1 VRPEDRDPFD
11 PLVRESLRQSR
22 TDCPDAE
29 LLAAYADRTLDGS
42 AGLEL
47 QRHLSSCSR
56 CRETV
61 LLMTRAADA
70 EAAGTEAARGRR
82 LQPRSSLPP
91 RVAYLK
97 WLGAA
102 AAAGLAVALWAV
114 VAPREGANLTRFNKA
129 DDKRAPV
136 VEESRKESPPP
147 PPAAQIA
154 SQPESRRTVAT
165 NKAGERERDDRAKLA
180 EKPAA
185 KRVPEA
191 AAAPAPAAPAAP
203 AAEEPRP
210 EALLDRAQ
218 ERTRQSVQSFRVGQA
233 EGSLSADAPGGE
245 RWRVG
250 AAGSIQRSIDGGAV
264 WNEEPVKAPGAR
276 ALAAPAPDV
285 CWIVG
290 DAGLVLRYHAGV
302 WQRLKPPADAAIV
315 AVTAVDGLR
324 ATVTLADG
332 RRLSTEDGG
341 TTWR

>member
-1 VRPEDRDPFD
+1 VRPEERDPLA

-42 AGLEL
+42 AELEL

-61 LLMTRAADA
+61 LLITRAADA
-70 EAAGTEAARGRR
+70 EAAGTEAARGTRR
-82 LQPRSSLPP
+82 QPRSSLRP
-91 RVAYLK
+91 RFAYLK
-97 WLGAA
+97 WLGGA

-114 VAPREGANLTRFNKA
+114 VAPREGTDLMRVNKA
-129 DDKRAPV
+129 EDKRAPV
-136 VEESRKESPPP
+136 VAESRKESPPP
-147 PPAAQIA
+147 APAAQIA
-154 SQPESRRTVAT
+154 SQPESRRTVAK

-191 AAAPAPAAPAAP
+191 AAAPAPAPPAAP

-218 ERTRQSVQSFRVGQA
+218 ARTRQSVQSFRVGQA

-250 AAGSIQRSIDGGAV
+250 ADGSIQRSIDGGTV
-264 WNEEPVKAPGAR
+264 WNEEPLKAPGAR

-315 AVTAVDGLR
+315 TVTAVDGLR

-341 TTWR
+341 ATWR

>member
-1 VRPEDRDPFD
+1 
-11 PLVRESLRQSR
+11 
-22 TDCPDAE
+22 
-29 LLAAYADRTLDGS
+29 
-42 AGLEL
+42 
-47 QRHLSSCSR
+47 
-56 CRETV
+56 
-61 LLMTRAADA
+61 MTRAAEA
-70 EAAGTEAARGRR
+70 EAAGTEAARGTR
-82 LQPRSSLPP
+82 LQPRSSLQP

-114 VAPREGANLTRFNKA
+114 VAPREGTDLMRVNKA
-129 DDKRAPV
+129 EDKRAPV
-136 VEESRKESPPP
+136 VAESRKDGPPQ

-154 SQPESRRTVAT
+154 SQPESRTVAK

-341 TTWR
+341 ATWR